1 MRAAPDTSGFV
12 VRIACL
18 LLERE
23 AFEYMFSVNRSAIA
37 YGQKVIRRNMGNRN
51 ATFIDSPGRFE
62 TMVELSDVSLTLAG
76 ENLLRNIHLA
86 VGRGEVLVVMGP
98 SGAGKSLLLKII
110 AGLIEPTDGD
120 VAIGG
125 RSRGEMTRVERENL
139 GRQTGMLFQRNA
151 LFDSLT
157 ALENVSFPQI
167 ETLGYGIA
175 ESNELSHELL
185 KAVELEEAAARYP
198 AEMSGGMQKR
208 LGIAR
213 ALALAPNLLLY
224 DDPTAGLDPIT
235 SRKIIRLI
243 RDLQV
248 RDEATLIVVTNEI
261 ARAFQI
267 ADRIAFVFAGEL
279 IVTGSVEETKNH
291 ADERVSSFLRGQ
303 APS

>member
-1 MRAAPDTSGFV
+1 
-12 VRIACL
+12 
-18 LLERE
+18 
-23 AFEYMFSVNRSAIA
+23 
-37 YGQKVIRRNMGNRN
+37 MGNRN